1 MTPQRLY
8 VIHGMGRDEV
18 GLVGR
23 ITAPIAQAGG
33 NIQDLRQDVLHG
45 LFTIY
50 MVVDLA
56 ESRLDADGLQ
66 RMIQQ
71 IAADTGLRLTAEQY
85 SPVPRSPDKQS
96 LLMILIGRDRPGII
110 AASSALLGK
119 YNANIEFAQ
128 TIAREGIFLMEL
140 LTDVSHVAIPV
151 ENLKRTIRSDLD
163 AMQIRT
169 IFQDTQVFNKR
180 KRILL
185 FQIASSLISPSAL
198 HEIMQQTHLTAA
210 DLAAIYDGAEPGQS
224 LRNAASCLDGLPM
237 DVVDTVLQSIKPTAG
252 TTELIQTLKVMGYK
266 IALISHGFSFF
277 TNALCR
283 KLDLDYA
290 YGIRLEVD
298 DDARLLVGELAAEE
312 SGIHDLGSVIS
323 RLQVLEGVAADE
335 ITVIDDR
342 GCDEIPGIRL
352 TWDLEKL
359 LGCYNQRIMSPQNL
373 LGLLGSFGVP
383 HVDLPHVDTHGGK
396 K

>member
-8 VIHGMGRDEV
+8 VVHGMGRDEV

-23 ITAPIAQAGG
+23 ITTPIAQANG

-56 ESRLDADGLQ
+56 DSRLAPEDLQ

-71 IAADTGLRLTAEQY
+71 IAADTGLRITAEQY

-96 LLMILIGRDRPGII
+96 LLMILVGRDKPGII

-151 ENLKRTIRSDLD
+151 ENLQRTIRSDLD
-163 AMQIRT
+163 AMNIRT
-169 IFQDTQVFNKR
+169 IFQDTQVFLKR
-180 KRILL
+180 KRVLL
-185 FQIASSLISPSAL
+185 FHLASSFIRPATLQ
-198 HEIMQQTHLTAA
+198 EIMQQTRLTAK
-210 DLAAIYDGAEPGQS
+210 DLAQVYDRNEPKRS
-224 LRNAASCLDGLPM
+224 LQNAASRLDGLPL

-266 IALISHGFSFF
+266 IALVSHGFSFF
-277 TNALCR
+277 TNALCK
-283 KLDLDYA
+283 KLDIDHA

-298 DDARLLVGELAAEE
+298 DDARLLVGELAADEPG
-312 SGIHDLGSVIS
+312 SHDLDSVRS
-323 RLQVLEGVAADE
+323 RLQVVEGVDPE
-335 ITVIDDR
+335 DITMIDDQ
-342 GCDEIPGIRL
+342 GCDETPGIRL
-352 TWDLEKL
+352 DFDLERL
-359 LGCYNQRIMSPQNL
+359 LDCYNKRIMSPQNL

-383 HVDLPHVDTHGGK
+383 QVDSHGGK